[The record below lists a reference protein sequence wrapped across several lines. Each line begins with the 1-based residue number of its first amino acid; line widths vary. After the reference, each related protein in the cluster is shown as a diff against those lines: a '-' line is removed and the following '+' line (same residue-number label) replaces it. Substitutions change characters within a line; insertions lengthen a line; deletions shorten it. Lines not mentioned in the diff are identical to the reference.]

1 MSCLRRRNKP
11 TKRELALVQTKLAA
25 IHLAVPQEGKIRII
39 TLRNTRRND
48 TVVKK
53 DFTNSYSEEDLEE
66 EAMKDYNK
74 LVTSMIQI
82 SKKES
87 ATLD

>member
-1 MSCLRRRNKP
+1 M
-11 TKRELALVQTKLAA
+11 AA

>member
-1 MSCLRRRNKP
+1 MLYLRRRNKP
-11 TKRELALVQTKLAA
+11 AKRELALVQTKLAV
-25 IHLAVPQEGKIRII
+25 INLAVPQEGKIRII

-53 DFTNSYSEEDLEE
+53 DFTNSYSAENLED

>member
-1 MSCLRRRNKP
+1 M
-11 TKRELALVQTKLAA
+11 
-25 IHLAVPQEGKIRII
+25 PQEGKIRII

>member
-1 MSCLRRRNKP
+1 
-11 TKRELALVQTKLAA
+11 
-25 IHLAVPQEGKIRII
+25 
-39 TLRNTRRND
+39 
-48 TVVKK
+48 VVKK

>member
-1 MSCLRRRNKP
+1 MIN
-11 TKRELALVQTKLAA
+11 
-25 IHLAVPQEGKIRII
+25 LAVPQEGKIRII

-53 DFTNSYSEEDLEE
+53 DFINSYSAKDLED

-74 LVTSMIQI
+74 LGTNMIQM
-82 SKKES
+82 SKKKS
-87 ATLD
+87 ATLDQGEGTGQQRTKQRT

>member
-1 MSCLRRRNKP
+1 M
-11 TKRELALVQTKLAA
+11 
-25 IHLAVPQEGKIRII
+25 PQEGKIRII

-74 LVTSMIQI
+74 LVTIMIQI

-87 ATLD
+87 ATLDWEEGTGQQKTKQRT